1 MTDSNSDYEHLDPEP
16 TDADAIRSDIEQTR
30 AELADTVEQVIGKLD
45 VKAQAADKV
54 DSVKSAATDKVDSVK
69 SAATDK
75 AAQARAAAPAPVQNV
90 LDSIGQKAGPPAHRA
105 GEAVAP
111 YRGKIIAGAAG
122 GLLVLL
128 IVRRRRRAR

>member
-1 MTDSNSDYEHLDPEP
+1 MTSSGSDYEHLDPDP
-16 TDADAIRSDIEQTR
+16 TDADAIRNDIEQTR

-54 DSVKSAATDKVDSVK
+54 DSVKSAATDRVDSVK
-69 SAATDK
+69 GAAAEK
-75 AAQARAAAPAPVQNV
+75 ASQAKAAAPAPVQNA

-105 GEAVAP
+105 TEAVAP
-111 YRGKIIAGAAG
+111 HRGKIVAGAAG
-122 GLLVLL
+122 GLLILL